1 MTTTQGNQK
10 LLLQL
15 LIFGVAGTWHEAAA
29 SEFLCRNGELTRR
42 VEVGPGDAADVA
54 CEVRYWRN
62 AASTSEARV
71 LWRATQDPDFC
82 DTKARE
88 LLDRLEAGGWIC
100 AAGDQA
106 APSETRQEAAA
117 PAPSALSPSAPSP
130 SAPSPSALPSGAVRA
145 PTTVREARLP
155 VDPAPGAGPQAEPP
169 APARQQAAAPAA
181 RHRPAA
187 DQNVA
192 LLDQV
197 VAQTLRSVQQ
207 LYGGD
212 FRAEGTAL
220 GDLDGD
226 GREDAAILVTYEADR
241 DDYVQYLVAYL
252 FDGQTYRSSATKN
265 VSGRFLDVQ
274 RAEVQ
279 GIVDQSIVVVLEA
292 LDADAACCETRETA
306 FALKEGQLVEVE
318 KPAGP

>member
-1 MTTTQGNQK
+1 MTTTHGHMR

-15 LIFGVAGTWHEAAA
+15 LIFGVAGTWHESAA

-42 VEVGPGDAADVA
+42 VEVGPGDGENVA

-62 AASTSEARV
+62 AASTTEARV

-88 LLDRLEAGGWIC
+88 LLDRLEAGGWTC
-100 AAGDQA
+100 AASDQP
-106 APSETRQEAAA
+106 APSATREEAAA
-117 PAPSALSPSAPSP
+117 PAPSAPAPSA
-130 SAPSPSALPSGAVRA
+130 APPAPVRA
-145 PTTVREARLP
+145 PTTVGEARLP
-155 VDPAPGAGPQAEPP
+155 ADPAPGAGPQAEPP
-169 APARQQAAAPAA
+169 APARLQAAAPAA

-252 FDGQTYRSSATKN
+252 FDGETYRSSATKN

-274 RAEVQ
+274 RAEIQ
-279 GIVDQSIVVVLEA
+279 GIVDQSIVVLLEA
-292 LDADAACCETRETA
+292 LNADAACCETRETA

>member
-1 MTTTQGNQK
+1 MMTTHGNQR

-29 SEFLCRNGELTRR
+29 SEFLCRSGELTRR
-42 VEVGPGDAADVA
+42 VEVSPGDGENVA

-62 AASTSEARV
+62 AASPGEARV
-71 LWRATQDPDFC
+71 LWRATQDEDFC
-82 DTKARE
+82 HTKARE
-88 LLDRLEAGGWIC
+88 LLDTLEAGGWTC
-100 AAGDQA
+100 AASDQP
-106 APSETRQEAAA
+106 APSETGPEGAA
-117 PAPSALSPSAPSP
+117 PAPSAAPP
-130 SAPSPSALPSGAVRA
+130 PAPERE
-145 PTTVREARLP
+145 PTPVREARLP
-155 VDPAPGAGPQAEPP
+155 AAPAPGAGSQAEPP

-181 RHRPAA
+181 RHTPAA
-187 DQNVA
+187 DRNVA

-197 VAQTLRSVQQ
+197 VERTLSSVQQ

-212 FRAEGTAL
+212 FRADDTAF

-226 GREDAAILVTYEADR
+226 GRDDAAILVTYEADR

-252 FDGQTYRSSATKN
+252 FDGETYRSSATKN

-274 RAEVQ
+274 RAEVR

-292 LDADAACCETRETA
+292 PDADAACCETRETA

-318 KPAGP
+318 KPKGP